1 MWKNIRI
8 KVNNFLFAF
17 YQTLEWNSAEWNI
30 KQSFTQMNKDG
41 AMWHKMEAVQEK
53 LIRYLLNVVYT
64 RKNERSFR
72 NMSTSEQKFLQ
83 GNSVLLPYQ
92 MQSSSLDLR
101 EVGGILFFSIVCYMI
116 QNWDFMFEN
125 QISIYSIQLQCFSFL
140 YYCL

>member
-1 MWKNIRI
+1 
-8 KVNNFLFAF
+8 
-17 YQTLEWNSAEWNI
+17 
-30 KQSFTQMNKDG
+30 
-41 AMWHKMEAVQEK
+41 MEAVQEK

-116 QNWDFMFEN
+116 QN
-125 QISIYSIQLQCFSFL
+125 
-140 YYCL
+140 